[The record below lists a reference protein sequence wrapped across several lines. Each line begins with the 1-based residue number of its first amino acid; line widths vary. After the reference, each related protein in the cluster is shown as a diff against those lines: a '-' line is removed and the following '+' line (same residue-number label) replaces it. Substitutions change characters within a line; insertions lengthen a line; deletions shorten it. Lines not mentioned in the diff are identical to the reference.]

1 MIFLLIDINYN
12 KDILGLF
19 LAILI
24 AILVAST
31 IINLNILICE
41 KNFYVSSDKF
51 KISIYE
57 CGFNAFQDARNFFDI
72 RFYIIGLLFIIFD
85 LEIFYLFPW
94 VSIFFFLNF
103 QNFISMFIFLLIL
116 TYGFIYEWQKGAL
129 EWE

>member
-1 MIFLLIDINYN
+1 MIFILTDINYN

-19 LAILI
+19 LAIFI
-24 AILVAST
+24 AILLAS
-31 IINLNILICE
+31 IIISLNFFFST
-41 KNFYVSSDKF
+41 KNFYTFSDKF
-51 KISIYE
+51 KIFAYE

-94 VSIFFFLNF
+94 VSIFSTLNF
-103 QNFISMFIFLLIL
+103 QSFISMFIFLLIL